1 MSPEQSANSWVLF
14 VGRAARLP
22 AGGAPHPAPPPR
34 PGRPDARSPPPLTA
48 LRSRT
53 PSCASCSKDTNLVVS
68 SPRLFSCRLLSAAGG
83 CEDGAPG
90 GGGGGWAWVCGVGWA
105 ELVGSAA
112 AIAAA
117 RREPLCRR
125 ADEELGLRSRPSAP
139 SRPPAARSREARA
152 RTTESARTQASGR
165 RREGGPEFKWQ
176 EVTPPALLGNALS
189 AEGRGLGPSSGSV
202 ESLHTYIRCKC

>member
-1 MSPEQSANSWVLF
+1 MI
-14 VGRAARLP
+14 AALGALCGQGHAPTRRW
-22 AGGAPHPAPPPR
+22 APHPAPPRFPVAPTPR
-34 PGRPDARSPPPLTA
+34 PRQAPLTA

-90 GGGGGWAWVCGVGWA
+90 GGGGGWAWACGVGWA
-105 ELVGSAA
+105 ELAGSAA

-125 ADEELGLRSRPSAP
+125 ADTRSADSAPGLGVLASTSRPKP
-139 SRPPAARSREARA
+139 RSARA
-152 RTTESARTQASGR
+152 HHRERATRASGR

-176 EVTPPALLGNALS
+176 EVTPSALLGNALS
-189 AEGRGLGPSSGSV
+189 AEGRLPR
-202 ESLHTYIRCKC
+202 LRRCKCSREQKIAY